1 MNPRVPT
8 KDQCVV
14 ISNVVQGKAGIYFS
28 CPLRFSPNTSTFMN
42 HFTKNMR
49 DFPIRVAVRESI
61 KTTNMKLNG
70 EIPPFTLSQLI
81 GKRYYEK
88 KLEYENRIKKSTS
101 YFDLTLCE

>member
-1 MNPRVPT
+1 MNPNVPV

-28 CPLRFSPNTSTFMN
+28 CPLRFSPNSYTYMN

-49 DFPIRVAVRESI
+49 DFPIRVAVMESI
-61 KTTNMKLNG
+61 KTTNMKLND
-70 EIPPFTLSQLI
+70 EIPPFILSQLI

-88 KLEYENRIKKSTS
+88 KLECENRIKKSAS
-101 YFDLTLCE
+101 YFDLTLYE